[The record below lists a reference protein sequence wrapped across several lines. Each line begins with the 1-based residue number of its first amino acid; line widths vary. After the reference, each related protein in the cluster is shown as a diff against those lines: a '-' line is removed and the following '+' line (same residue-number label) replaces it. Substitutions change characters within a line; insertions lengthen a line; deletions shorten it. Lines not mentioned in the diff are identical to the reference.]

1 MRLGAFAVKK
11 MKLIPFTEKLKEVL
25 QQPLPGHD
33 AQLIMSSAYYR
44 EKRIDLDKLIGHK
57 ISAVC
62 LLLYEKNNTLHFLLI
77 KRPDTHKHH
86 AGQIALPGGSC
97 DTNETY
103 EQTALRE
110 LAEETGIEISPSTI
124 LGRLTPLY
132 IPVSNFYIQP
142 IVAYTTADFSFIKS
156 HETEQCLEYPLK
168 DLLDENIVGETEVQ
182 ALNNLKFKTPYFD
195 VQGFVLW
202 GATAMILSEVKELLK
217 QNKSTFS
224 SLFQ

>member
-1 MRLGAFAVKK
+1 MNF
-11 MKLIPFTEKLKEVL
+11 ISFTEKLKEVL

-44 EKRIDLDKLIGHK
+44 EKRIDLQKLSGHK
-57 ISAVC
+57 QSAVC
-62 LLLYEKNNTLHFLLI
+62 LLFYEKNKTPHFLLI
-77 KRPDTHKHH
+77 KRPDTHRYH

-97 DTNETY
+97 DVSETY
-103 EQTALRE
+103 EQAALRE
-110 LAEETGIEISPSTI
+110 LAEETGIEITPATI

-142 IVAYTTADFSFIKS
+142 IVAYTVADFSFIKS
-156 HETEQCLEYPLK
+156 HETEQCLEYALK
-168 DLLDENIVGETEVQ
+168 DILNENIVGETEVQ

-202 GATAMILSEVKELLK
+202 GATAMILSEMKVLLK
-217 QNKSTFS
+217 QNESTFS
-224 SLFQ
+224 FLFQ